1 MKPSSA
7 KHKGRKF
14 QQQIRDLLIT
24 TLGIHEED
32 IESRSMGAGGED
44 LIMARAAREK
54 FPLSIEC
61 KNQES
66 LNVWKSYKQAEL
78 NSGKY
83 EPVFFMKRNNQKAL
97 VVVDAEFFVN
107 LFKKGED
114 DEPIENLK
122 YKMPEFEGLKFPE
135 IKKGEE

>member
-1 MKPSSA
+1 MKSASA

-24 TLGIHEED
+24 VLGIHEED

-44 LIMARAAREK
+44 LLMARAAREK

-66 LNVWKSYKQAEL
+66 LNVWKSYKQAEA
-78 NSGKY
+78 NCGEY
-83 EPVFFMKRNNQKAL
+83 EPVLFMKRNNQKAL

-114 DEPIENLK
+114 YEPIKNLK
-122 YKMPEFEGLKFPE
+122 YKMPEFEEFKFPE
-135 IKKGEE
+135 IKKEEE